1 MHFYHLLLWQCFFY
15 EAQHIDCGVAAKS
28 PPAMNECLFLIN
40 QDWIWI
46 ENYGSLL
53 ISILQFCAS
62 GLQIQVILQQDQKFH
77 EVY

>member
-1 MHFYHLLLWQCFFY
+1 
-15 EAQHIDCGVAAKS
+15 
-28 PPAMNECLFLIN
+28 MNECLFLIN

>member
-62 GLQIQVILQQDQKFH
+62 FRFANSGYSSARPKVS
-77 EVY
+77 